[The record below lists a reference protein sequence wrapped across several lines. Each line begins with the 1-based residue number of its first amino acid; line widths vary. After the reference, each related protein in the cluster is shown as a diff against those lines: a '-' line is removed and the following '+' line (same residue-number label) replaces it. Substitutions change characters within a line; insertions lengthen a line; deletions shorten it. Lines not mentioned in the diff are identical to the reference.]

1 MQHLSFVFNIILVFL
16 FVKLCSKNESEFFF
30 NPFVGLVSTRINKLL
45 DFLKPVLAMPEQ
57 MAILVIA
64 TFLFL
69 FKTLLFSRLSPV
81 ISISFGE
88 LITCTP
94 MAEMSVP
101 GTPARVALLVFSLL
115 NTSTFIF
122 KFWSFYFLT
131 SLIAVPL
138 RKTRASEAFSYYAM
152 PFSRLPLLFQPVAL
166 LLLHTALAYIC
177 SSVGH
182 LTYLQLGADR
192 PGVIA
197 LTTAPFAIRIV
208 KTIWLGM
215 LSFSDAIMIMVQVL
229 FVSIIG
235 SMIATVLRKKELMTL
250 CSETTELILG
260 RFSRGGASRG
270 GLDFTPIIFFF
281 VAHYGYMIICTFV
294 TNLINTPI
302 QLPF

>member
-1 MQHLSFVFNIILVFL
+1 MQHISFIFNIILVFL
-16 FVKLCSKNESEFFF
+16 FVKLYSKNESEFFF
-30 NPFVGLVSTRINKLL
+30 NPFVGFVTTRINKLL

-94 MAEMSVP
+94 MVEL
-101 GTPARVALLVFSLL
+101 PARASLLVFSLL
-115 NTSTFIF
+115 NTITFVF
-122 KFWSFYFLT
+122 RFWSFYFLT
-131 SLIAVPL
+131 LLIAAPL
-138 RKTRASEAFSYYAM
+138 RKTRASEALSYYAM
-152 PFSRLPLLFQPVAL
+152 PFSLLPLLFQPFVL

-177 SSVGH
+177 TSVGT
-182 LTYLQLGADR
+182 LTYLQLGRDA
-192 PGVIA
+192 PGVIV
-197 LTTAPFAIRIV
+197 LTTTPFAIRAV

-215 LSFSDAIMIMVQVL
+215 LSFSDAIMIMIQLL
-229 FVSIIG
+229 FISIIG
-235 SMIATVLRKKELMTL
+235 SMIATAMRKKELLTL
-250 CSETTELILG
+250 CSESTELILG
-260 RFSRGGASRG
+260 RFSRNGAGRS

-302 QLPF
+302 QMPF

>member
-1 MQHLSFVFNIILVFL
+1 MQHLSFIFNIILVFL

-81 ISISFGE
+81 IAISFGE

-94 MAEMSVP
+94 TAVMPERAS
-101 GTPARVALLVFSLL
+101 LLAFSLL
-115 NTSTFIF
+115 NTITFVF

-152 PFSRLPLLFQPVAL
+152 PFSRVPLLFQPFVL
-166 LLLHTALAYIC
+166 LLLHTVLAYIC
-177 SSVGH
+177 SSVGT
-182 LTYLQLGADR
+182 LTYLVPGADA

-197 LTTAPFAIRIV
+197 LTSAPFAIRMI

-215 LSFSDAIMIMVQVL
+215 LSFSDAIMIMIQVL
-229 FVSIIG
+229 FVGIIG
-235 SMIATVLRKKELMTL
+235 SMVATALRKKEMMTL

-260 RFSRGGASRG
+260 RFSRGSAARG